1 MLNLCKIKKCRICG
15 LFGYFPLIY
24 GTLYILVFLHFLLH
38 PRTSGAAGHAAGAA
52 GSVCSRSSRSSR
64 ISMQPEQPGRHTAG
78 SAEQICRQVFD
89 RVEYFVS
96 ACLDELLRDFITF
109 LILFFL

>member
-15 LFGYFPLIY
+15 LFGYFPRIY
-24 GTLYILVFLHFLLH
+24 GTLCIFVFLHFLLH

-52 GSVCSRSSRSSR
+52 GSVCSR
-64 ISMQPEQPGRHTAG
+64 ISMQPEQPGRHAAG

>member
-1 MLNLCKIKKCRICG
+1 MPYLRA
-15 LFGYFPLIY
+15 F
-24 GTLYILVFLHFLLH
+24 LVFSPHLRHFMH
-38 PRTSGAAGHAAGAA
+38 PYFFIFPAASPHF
-52 GSVCSRSSRSSR
+52 RSCRPCRRIRR

>member
-1 MLNLCKIKKCRICG
+1 MPYLRAFWIFSPHLRHFMHLC
-15 LFGYFPLIY
+15 
-24 GTLYILVFLHFLLH
+24 FLHFPLH
-38 PRTSGAAGHAAGAA
+38 PRASESAGHA
-52 GSVCSRSSRSSR
+52 
-64 ISMQPEQPGRHTAG
+64 AG
-78 SAEQICRQVFD
+78 SAEQILCQVFD

>member
-15 LFGYFPLIY
+15 LFGYFSRIY

-38 PRTSGAAGHAAGAA
+38 PRASESAGHA
-52 GSVCSRSSRSSR
+52 
-64 ISMQPEQPGRHTAG
+64 AG